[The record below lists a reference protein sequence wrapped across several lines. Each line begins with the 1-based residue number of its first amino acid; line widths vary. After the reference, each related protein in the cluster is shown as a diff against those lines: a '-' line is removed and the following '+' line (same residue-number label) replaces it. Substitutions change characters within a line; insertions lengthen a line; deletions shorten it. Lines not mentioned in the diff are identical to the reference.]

1 MSALLERNLPP
12 FEAAAMR
19 VPDLTEVMAV
29 ERKAYPVPWTHGNF
43 VDSLA
48 AGYPAEV
55 LRGPRTQA
63 CAAPPQVGLTPSGG
77 GLGGAQPWGHSELL
91 GYWVAMPG
99 VDELHLLNITVA
111 PAWQRRGLAIVMLD
125 RLVADCRRQGLT
137 QLWLEVRIGNERARE
152 VYERYG
158 FVEVGRRRA
167 YYPVQQG
174 PREDAL
180 LMSLPVPV
188 DER

>member
-1 MSALLERNLPP
+1 
-12 FEAAAMR
+12 MR

-29 ERKAYPVPWTHGNF
+29 ERQAYPVPWTHGNF

-55 LRGPRTQA
+55 LRGPRAQA
-63 CAAPPQVGLTPSGG
+63 GAGPSQAGLTP
-77 GLGGAQPWGHSELL
+77 LGGAARPWGHTELL

-99 VDELHLLNITVA
+99 VDELHLLNITVV
-111 PAWQRRGLAIVMLD
+111 PAWQGRGLAVAMLD
-125 RLVADCRRQGLT
+125 RLVATCRERGLT
-137 QLWLEVRIGNERARE
+137 QLWLEVRVSNERARH

-167 YYPVQQG
+167 YYPVPQG
-174 PREDAL
+174 PREDAV
-180 LMSLPVPV
+180 LMSLPVAV
-188 DER
+188 

>member
-19 VPDLTEVMAV
+19 VPDLTEIIAV
-29 ERKAYPVPWTHGNF
+29 ERQAYPVPWTHGNF

-55 LRGPRTQA
+55 LRGSRA
-63 CAAPPQVGLTPSGG
+63 
-77 GLGGAQPWGHSELL
+77 ELL

-99 VDELHLLNITVA
+99 LDEMHLLNITVV
-111 PAWQRRGLAIVMLD
+111 PAWQGRGLAVAMLD
-125 RLVADCRRQGLT
+125 RLVADCRRRGLT
-137 QLWLEVRIGNERARE
+137 QLWLEVRVGNERARE
-152 VYERYG
+152 IYGRYG

-167 YYPVQQG
+167 YYPVPHG

-180 LMSLPVPV
+180 LMSLVV
-188 DER
+188 AS

>member
-1 MSALLERNLPP
+1 
-12 FEAAAMR
+12 MR

-55 LRGPRTQA
+55 LRGPRA
-63 CAAPPQVGLTPSGG
+63 
-77 GLGGAQPWGHSELL
+77 ELL

-111 PAWQRRGLAIVMLD
+111 TAWQRRGLAIVMLD
-125 RLVADCRRQGLT
+125 RLVAHCRRLGLT
-137 QLWLEVRIGNERARE
+137 QLWLEVRLGNERARD
-152 VYERYG
+152 VYLRYG
-158 FVEVGRRRA
+158 FAEVGRRRA
-167 YYPVQQG
+167 YYPVPQG

-180 LMSLPVPV
+180 LMSLAVAV
-188 DER
+188 V

>member
-1 MSALLERNLPP
+1 MSALLERSLPP
-12 FEAAAMR
+12 YEAAAMR

-29 ERKAYPVPWTHGNF
+29 ERQAYPVPWTHGNF

-55 LRGPRTQA
+55 LRGARA
-63 CAAPPQVGLTPSGG
+63 
-77 GLGGAQPWGHSELL
+77 ELL

-111 PAWQRRGLAIVMLD
+111 PAWQGRGLAAAMLD
-125 RLVADCRRQGLT
+125 RLVDECHRRGLV
-137 QLWLEVRIGNERARE
+137 QLWLEVRLGNERARE
-152 VYERYG
+152 VYRRDG
-158 FVEVGRRRA
+158 FAEVGKRRA

-174 PREDAL
+174 PREDAV
-180 LMSLPVPV
+180 LMSLTVPA
-188 DER
+188 